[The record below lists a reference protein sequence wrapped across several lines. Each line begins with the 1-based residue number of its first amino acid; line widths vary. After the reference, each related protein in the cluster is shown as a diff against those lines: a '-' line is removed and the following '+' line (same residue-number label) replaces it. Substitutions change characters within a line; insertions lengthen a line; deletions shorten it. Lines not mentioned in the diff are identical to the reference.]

1 MKKRITGLMAIAAA
15 VAITGCTVQNGNQ
28 VTQTSGSQESSE
40 AVVQTTSAQAVSA
53 ETEENVTDTVGT
65 PAARDE
71 DGSSRTLIAYF
82 TWADNTVV
90 EDQEAAVQSAFAH
103 YESIGDAAEYEG
115 VDAVSSA
122 SVVQPG
128 NVAQM
133 AGWIQE
139 EIGGDLF
146 SIQVTEPY
154 SSDYDECME
163 RASEERADR
172 ARPELTSHVEN
183 MDSYDVVAIGYPNW
197 WYGAPMAVLSFIEN
211 HDLSGKKI
219 LLFCSHGTG
228 GLSNSVREIRDV
240 LPSDCEVEEN
250 VIGIY
255 RADIPN
261 GQAEIRQ
268 WLTEIGY

>member
-1 MKKRITGLMAIAAA
+1 MKKGTVIIPVILVMAVMGVSAGCRRPDHGGQTTAARKESA
-15 VAITGCTVQNGNQ
+15 GGQTITVQNELAD
-28 VTQTSGSQESSE
+28 S
-40 AVVQTTSAQAVSA
+40 QTT
-53 ETEENVTDTVGT
+53 TW
-65 PAARDE
+65 E
-71 DGSSRTLIAYF
+71 DASSRTLIAYF

-90 EDQEAAVQSAFAH
+90 EDAS
-103 YESIGDAAEYEG
+103 EYEG
-115 VDAVSSA
+115 ADAVSSA

-128 NVAQM
+128 NLAHM

-163 RASEERADR
+163 RASDERAR
-172 ARPELTSHVEN
+172 KARPKLKERVPD
-183 MDSYDVVAIGYPNW
+183 MDAYDVVAIGYPNW
-197 WYGAPMAVLSFIEN
+197 GYGAPMAVLSFIEEN
-211 HDLSGKKI
+211 DLSGKKI

-228 GLSNSVREIRDV
+228 SLANSVREITEV
-240 LPSDCEVEEN
+240 LPSDCKVEEN

-261 GQAEIRQ
+261 GQPLIKQ
-268 WLTEIGY
+268 WLEEIGY